1 MNERLI
7 SGDRPAPRGAGGSGA
22 PWRRLLGAAGTAACL
37 AAAACA
43 AGPAGP
49 AARRPPQPVP
59 ALAKAVIRTAKTFLP
74 EEEGGR
80 KTPKD
85 CSDFVRQVFAEN
97 GVDLPRTSQLMSLA
111 GKRVASSKELR
122 MGDLVFF
129 SGEKVSRI
137 VGHVGIYVNNLV
149 FIHLPSSGV
158 VAMDTL
164 NSDYYRR
171 RYLAARRVI
180 P

>member
-1 MNERLI
+1 
-7 SGDRPAPRGAGGSGA
+7 
-22 PWRRLLGAAGTAACL
+22 
-37 AAAACA
+37 
-43 AGPAGP
+43 
-49 AARRPPQPVP
+49 
-59 ALAKAVIRTAKTFLP
+59 
-74 EEEGGR
+74 
-80 KTPKD
+80 
-85 CSDFVRQVFAEN
+85 
-97 GVDLPRTSQLMSLA
+97 VDLPRTSQLMSLA